1 MQATVLWITILLVVI
16 LAAIFYIVIRSSTG
30 SASSDKIQKSAGLIR
45 QLLFWGALVVGIVV
59 LYVTLRPWPHSLPG
73 GEPIIVNVTGAQ
85 WSWEVQPETVPVGQP
100 IVFATTS
107 TDVNHGI
114 GIYDQNMTLVAQ
126 SQSMPGWTNRV
137 EYTFTEPG
145 TYRILCLEYCGLN
158 HHEMMAEI
166 TATQGTPTAQAVE

>member
-1 MQATVLWITILLVVI
+1 MQTAVLWITVVLIVI
-16 LAAIFYIVIRSSTG
+16 LAAIFYSVIRSSTG
-30 SASSDKIQKSAGLIR
+30 SATAESVQKGAGTIR
-45 QLLFWGALVVGIVV
+45 QLLFWGALVVGIAV

-73 GEPIIVNVTGAQ
+73 GEPVVVNVTGAQ
-85 WSWEVQPETVPVGQP
+85 WSWEVEPETVPVGQP
-100 IVFATTS
+100 VVFATTS

-145 TYRILCLEYCGLN
+145 TYQILCLEYCGLN
-158 HHEMMAEI
+158 HHEMTAEI
-166 TATQGTPTAQAVE
+166 TAVAATPTAQIAD

>member
-1 MQATVLWITILLVVI
+1 MQATVLWITIFLTVI
-16 LAAIFYIVIRSSTG
+16 LAAIFYYVIRSSTG
-30 SASSDKIQKSAGLIR
+30 SATPESVQRSAGMIR
-45 QLLFWGALVVGIVV
+45 QLLFWGAVVVGVVV

-73 GEPIIVNVTGAQ
+73 GEPIVVSVTGAQ
-85 WSWEVQPETVPVGQP
+85 WSWEVEPESVPVGQP
-100 IVFATTS
+100 VVFATTS

-145 TYRILCLEYCGLN
+145 TYRILCLEYCGLQ
-158 HHEMMAEI
+158 HHEMIAEF
-166 TATQGTPTAQAVE
+166 TATSGTAAVE

>member
-1 MQATVLWITILLVVI
+1 MQATVLWITIVLVVI
-16 LAAIFYIVIRSSTG
+16 IAAIFYYVIRSSTG
-30 SASSDKIQKSAGLIR
+30 SATPESVQRSAGMIR
-45 QLLFWGALVVGIVV
+45 QLLFWGALVVGVVV

-73 GEPIIVNVTGAQ
+73 GEPIVVNVTGAQ

-114 GIYDQNMTLVAQ
+114 GIYDQNMRLVAQ

-145 TYRILCLEYCGLN
+145 TYKILCLEYCGLQ
-158 HHEMMAEI
+158 HHEMIAEI
-166 TATQGTPTAQAVE
+166 TATSGTAALE